1 MKHEQ
6 YFTILGWMYNL
17 GVDNL
22 TELSAYAII
31 YGFSQDGQSAFVGS
45 YSFIQSL
52 LMCSRRTA
60 IDVIARLVDKG
71 LIQKEQHSG
80 CGTMLNSFRTIIP
93 MDSAKSAPVQN
104 LHGGCKKQQK
114 GVQNLHGVVQKTTE
128 DGAKSAPNIYNN
140 IYNNNNN
147 ITKSSKEDSSSVD
160 DAEVDVDF
168 KALVNYW
175 NTTTANAFPR
185 ILSIEGNRRK
195 MVIARINQWGKAAF
209 AEAIQ
214 IAAQSAF
221 LRGQGTRG
229 FVCTFDWFIKPTNFQ
244 KILEHNYDDKQPNL
258 GTSTAQS
265 AREQLNDI
273 RELASAVTLT
283 DSDLEELQ
291 RNRQE
296 RLAHSNGYEI

>member
-17 GVDNL
+17 GCDNL

-52 LMCSRRTA
+52 LMCSRRTT
-60 IDVIARLVDKG
+60 IDVVARLVGKG
-71 LIQKEQHSG
+71 LIQKEQYSKY
-80 CGTMLNSFRTIIP
+80 GTVLNSFRAIIP
-93 MDSAKSAPVQN
+93 NNSAKSAPVQN

-114 GVQNLHGVVQKTTE
+114 GVQNLHGVVQKTAE
-128 DGAKSAPNIYNN
+128 DGAKSAPNIYNID
-140 IYNNNNN
+140 IYNNN
-147 ITKSSKEDSSSVD
+147 ITKSSKEDSSSFD

-175 NTTTANAFPR
+175 NTTTSNAFPR
-185 ILSIEGNRRK
+185 ILSIDGNRRK

-221 LRGQGTRG
+221 LRGQGARG

-244 KILEHNYDDKQPNL
+244 KILEHNYDDKQPNI

-296 RLAHSNGYEI
+296 RLAHSDGYEI